1 MTQLANIGPCPLTTS
16 NVFRTTHRRVSFPQT
31 QTMPMPGYV
40 FRDGQPIPD
49 SDPKSQP
56 DGGQLG
62 TSSTDMTRVSTSTSS
77 AMNTPTSS
85 AADGDHPTDSHA
97 LANADHDH
105 KGAAQVNEHETVKNL
120 GWNHHPNDVPDLV
133 GGLDN
138 EELWTLIRRFNKQMY
153 HVKATTAP
161 LLGGLDL
168 NIADEDEFSPD
179 KLRANVER
187 LYMTV
192 IIGLMGFGKHIARLR
207 SWREPRRTGA
217 FAAVIFLCFCG
228 NANLRLTCCSGLCSS
243 LDLQPTGPHIF
254 DNPYCPHCISPIS
267 PGPVSPCTARSR

>member
-1 MTQLANIGPCPLTTS
+1 
-16 NVFRTTHRRVSFPQT
+16 
-31 QTMPMPGYV
+31 MPMPGYV

-105 KGAAQVNEHETVKNL
+105 KGAAQVNEHETIKNL

-138 EELWTLIRRFNKQMY
+138 EDLWTLIRRFNKQMY

-207 SWREPRRTGA
+207 SWREPKRTGA

-228 NANLRLTCCSGLCSS
+228 NANLQLTGYSGLCSG
-243 LDLQPTGPHIF
+243 LDLQPTGPYIF
-254 DNPYCPHCISPIS
+254 DDPCCPHRISPIS
-267 PGPVSPCTARSR
+267 PVPVSPCTARSG